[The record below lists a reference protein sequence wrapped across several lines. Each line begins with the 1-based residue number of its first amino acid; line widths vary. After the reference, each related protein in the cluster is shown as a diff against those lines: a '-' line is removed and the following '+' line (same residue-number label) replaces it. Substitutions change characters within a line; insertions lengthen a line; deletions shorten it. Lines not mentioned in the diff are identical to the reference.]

1 MYKPRNIS
9 SESETIM
16 EITCFSAS
24 SGAKELYNEIKEE
37 KSNLNPEKLVCVQ
50 TDRTSHNLNVFKNSL
65 DFASDIYSGK
75 FSLKDTEKKATQNI
89 FIIGKTKSEI

>member
-50 TDRTSHNLNVFKNSL
+50 TDRTSHNLNVSKNSL

-75 FSLKDTEKKATQNI
+75 FSLKDRKKSN
-89 FIIGKTKSEI
+89 TKYFYHW